1 MKIAS
6 SSERLKELLRIYND
20 TQADMVRKTGIEKS
34 AISNYINGRREA
46 RQDKLILIGN
56 AYNVSVAWLMG
67 LDVPMDAGFEKRI
80 KAYAEK
86 LENVEHVTDDEVD
99 NLTVR
104 AFRMAQK
111 FDKADDKMKDMI
123 EKALSVPSD
132 YDVTIVED
140 NGNEIVFTIN
150 VGE

>member
-1 MKIAS
+1 MEKI
-6 SSERLKELLRIYND
+6 SERLKQALQKFGISQAELCKR
-20 TQADMVRKTGIEKS
+20 TGIPKAS
-34 AISNYINGRREA
+34 ISQYISGYVKPKDDRLY
-46 RQDKLILIGN
+46 LIAKALGVN
-56 AYNVSVAWLMG
+56 ESWLLG
-67 LDVPMDAGFEKRI
+67 YDVPMDAEFEKRI

-111 FDKADDKMKDMI
+111 FDKADNKMKDMI

-140 NGNEIVFTIN
+140 NGNEIVFTISM
-150 VGE
+150 GE

>member
-1 MKIAS
+1 MEKI
-6 SSERLKELLRIYND
+6 SERIKQALQMFGISQAELCKR
-20 TQADMVRKTGIEKS
+20 TGIPKAS
-34 AISNYINGRREA
+34 ISQYISGYVKPKDDRLY
-46 RQDKLILIGN
+46 LIAKALGVN
-56 AYNVSVAWLMG
+56 ESWLLG
-67 LDVPMDAGFEKRI
+67 YDVPMDAGFEKRI

-86 LENVEHVTDDEVD
+86 LANVEHVTDDEVD

-140 NGNEIVFTIN
+140 NGNEIVFTISM
-150 VGE
+150 GE

>member
-111 FDKADDKMKDMI
+111 FDKADDKMKNMI

-140 NGNEIVFTIN
+140 NGNEIVFTISM
-150 VGE
+150 GE

>member
-123 EKALSVPSD
+123 EKALSIPSD